1 MHRATG
7 AVTRIIELVIVALLA
22 GMALMVFVNVV
33 LRYGFNSGI
42 AISEEM
48 ARFFFIWLTFIGAV
62 VTFHENG
69 HLGVETMV
77 RMFGRQGRVICMALT
92 NILIIFC
99 CAILFWGTWLQMP
112 INASMHAPVS
122 GMPMIAVFGVAFFT
136 SVGIGLIALA
146 RLIRI
151 LTGRVTEEEIAAF
164 VGDYDDI
171 EALTGRGE

>member
-1 MHRATG
+1 MHRATTT
-7 AVTRIIELVIVALLA
+7 VTRIIEFVMVALIA

-62 VTFHENG
+62 VTFHEHG
-69 HLGVETMV
+69 HLGVETLV
-77 RMFGRQGRVICMALT
+77 RTFGRRGRVICMGLSNAM
-92 NILIIFC
+92 IIFC